1 MGLWDDDE
9 VYDNSPTANNELGE
23 DKQEDS
29 RDDTFVS
36 TTNAVS
42 LSDSDDTHTTTL
54 PNKNTVGSNGSG
66 GDEDA
71 RNTELS
77 VYKQKLYDDIFTFTF
92 RQQTEL
98 FIPLINESFGFDFGK
113 DAKPKIE
120 SVTFFGEEFN
130 LTKQYKKIADAL
142 ISIGNNA
149 FHFECESRNNEIL
162 FRIEEYDGF
171 IAKRHEDK
179 DIYTAV
185 LYIRN
190 NRLPENGY
198 IESDN
203 RTIPYINVG
212 DYSLKDIIE
221 KRLYM
226 LLPYY
231 PMRFEYQIKNDKE
244 TKYPYIA
251 QSLKEMYNVLE
262 NAKNSGDLT
271 EYNYTTLGKMCLSVI
286 ARISNNS
293 SFREYCGK
301 ECITPM
307 AFKTWDEE
315 LKQAERDK
323 IAIQEQAERDR
334 IAIQEQAERDKIA
347 IREEN
352 LASMVTL
359 AKRFCTDFESVYVEI
374 TKDPKYVHL
383 TREEVRKYY

>member
-1 MGLWDDDE
+1 
-9 VYDNSPTANNELGE
+9 
-23 DKQEDS
+23 
-29 RDDTFVS
+29 
-36 TTNAVS
+36 
-42 LSDSDDTHTTTL
+42 
-54 PNKNTVGSNGSG
+54 
-66 GDEDA
+66 
-71 RNTELS
+71 
-77 VYKQKLYDDIFTFTF
+77 
-92 RQQTEL
+92 
-98 FIPLINESFGFDFGK
+98 
-113 DAKPKIE
+113 
-120 SVTFFGEEFN
+120 
-130 LTKQYKKIADAL
+130 
-142 ISIGNNA
+142 
-149 FHFECESRNNEIL
+149 
-162 FRIEEYDGF
+162 
-171 IAKRHEDK
+171 
-179 DIYTAV
+179 
-185 LYIRN
+185 
-190 NRLPENGY
+190 
-198 IESDN
+198 
-203 RTIPYINVG
+203 
-212 DYSLKDIIE
+212 
-221 KRLYM
+221 M

-286 ARISNNS
+286 TRISNNS

-323 IAIQEQAERDR
+323 